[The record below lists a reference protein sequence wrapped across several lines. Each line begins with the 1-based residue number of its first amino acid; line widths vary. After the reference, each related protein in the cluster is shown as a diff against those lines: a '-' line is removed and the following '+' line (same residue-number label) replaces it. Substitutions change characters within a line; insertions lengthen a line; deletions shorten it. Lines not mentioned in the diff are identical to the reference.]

1 MYIQLEGPYPE
12 YLQGRVVIFV
22 MAACDCHPIGASGKT
37 CNQTTGQCPCKDG
50 VTGVT
55 CNRCS
60 KGYQQSRSH
69 IAPCISRAAILQ
81 SDVISVVLELS
92 TRVQVDSILLI
103 VDSLARNVFNTSL
116 CLKGRHREVCT
127 EDDLVGEF
135 SFFLVAI
142 LFFSQF
148 VLGIGWTLFQ
158 TLGQTY
164 LDDNTDKK
172 KTPFMISIASSLR
185 QLGPALG
192 SYLTS
197 ACLKLYIDLSVTPVI
212 DMKDPRWIGAWW
224 LVLRLDRPVKI

>member
-1 MYIQLEGPYPE
+1 
-12 YLQGRVVIFV
+12 
-22 MAACDCHPIGASGKT
+22 
-37 CNQTTGQCPCKDG
+37 
-50 VTGVT
+50 
-55 CNRCS
+55 
-60 KGYQQSRSH
+60 
-69 IAPCISRAAILQ
+69 
-81 SDVISVVLELS
+81 
-92 TRVQVDSILLI
+92 
-103 VDSLARNVFNTSL
+103 TSL

-224 LVLRLDRPVKI
+224 LGWMILGFIILIISIVMSMFPKEIVTKKGKKRVKVTHLVEIKPKQYKSPSEEKPLNRCENTLKILAPAEVSVLRLDRPVKI